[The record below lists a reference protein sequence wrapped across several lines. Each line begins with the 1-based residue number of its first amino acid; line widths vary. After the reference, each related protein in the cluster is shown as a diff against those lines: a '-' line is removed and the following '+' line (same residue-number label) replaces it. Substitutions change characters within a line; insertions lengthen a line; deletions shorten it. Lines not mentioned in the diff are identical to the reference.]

1 MAYKAN
7 KKINNR
13 GKNNLGKNKDD
24 DCFNKA
30 LQYSLLLLKYRAR
43 TKKEIFRRLKEKG
56 WKNLLITK
64 VVNYL
69 NENKYLND
77 NEFVELFIESSLN
90 KGWGQGRVCF
100 HLRKAGVSFDFIE
113 NIKQQESAFLEV
125 LKETIKNKISVYSVQ
140 DYEIGKNKILG
151 RIARSMVAK
160 GFNSEDVMRE
170 LNNLEEGCF
179 ENE

>member
-90 KGWGQGRVCF
+90 KGWR
-100 HLRKAGVSFDFIE
+100 
-113 NIKQQESAFLEV
+113 
-125 LKETIKNKISVYSVQ
+125 
-140 DYEIGKNKILG
+140 
-151 RIARSMVAK
+151 
-160 GFNSEDVMRE
+160 
-170 LNNLEEGCF
+170 
-179 ENE
+179 